1 MVLEPVTAALGELI
15 DLVRDARC
23 TALGQMRGDLAEQRV
38 ERFEEFAREFTGS
51 ADVCR
56 EVAAWCRLMAAL
68 LRGEDVPL
76 SVYPGEGEDPVDTAR
91 WKKWR
96 VS

>member
-1 MVLEPVTAALGELI
+1 VTGHRSDIREVLGRVL
-15 DLVRDARC
+15 DW
-23 TALGQMRGDLAEQRV
+23 MREEMRTESVEQLTRHFDEFAEQFTECARV
-38 ERFEEFAREFTGS
+38 S
-51 ADVCR
+51 A
-56 EVAAWCRLMAAL
+56 EAAAWCRGTAAW

-76 SVYPGEGEDPVDTAR
+76 SVYPEEGEDPADTAR